1 MPSDPAFSSPAA
13 VEIRTPARLHI
24 GMLSFGVPGVR
35 SFGGVGV
42 MTDRPAVHLRLRKAN
57 RLEAR
62 GPHAERA
69 VKFARACMQAW
80 GLGDVGCS
88 LEVVTAPAAHVGL
101 GSGTQLGLAVAAG
114 MRQLFRRPEGEPD
127 EPAVTHPLQ
136 APLEPGEH
144 DWVFDVQEA
153 IELARVVG
161 RGRRSSV
168 GVYGF
173 SRGGL
178 IVEAGRLVAGDGSD
192 DDDDARREFSPMI
205 ARVRLPAAWRCVVI
219 AARDAVGLSGPAER
233 EAFGRL
239 PPVAAEVTAELSR
252 IALLELLPAAVEGK
266 FTEFAAAVRRYGELA
281 GQPFAA
287 ESQQLP
293 HAPATAKLLELLG
306 ELGIVGAAQSS
317 WGPTVMACCPSLEAA
332 GDLAEALDRLGL
344 ARHHDVVIARFD
356 SQGAVLRE
364 VE

>member
-1 MPSDPAFSSPAA
+1 MPADFAPPPPAA
-13 VEIRTPARLHI
+13 VEVRTPARLHI

-35 SFGGVGV
+35 SFGGVGM
-42 MTDRPAVHLRLRKAN
+42 MTDRPGVLLRLRRAN
-57 RLEAR
+57 RLEGR

-69 VKFARACMQAW
+69 LKFARACMQAW

-88 LEVVTAPAAHVGL
+88 LEVASAPAAHVGL

-114 MRQLFRRPEGEPD
+114 MRQLFRRAAV
-127 EPAVTHPLQ
+127 EPAEAGSATRPEPLM
-136 APLEPGEH
+136 PEEH
-144 DWVFDVQEA
+144 DWVFDVHDA

-178 IVEAGRLVAGDGSD
+178 ILEAGRLLAADGTSE
-192 DDDDARREFSPMI
+192 DDARREFSPMI

-219 AARDAVGLSGPAER
+219 AARDAIGLSGPAER
-233 EAFGRL
+233 EAFARL
-239 PPVAAEVTAELSR
+239 PPVAPEVTTELSR
-252 IALLELLPAAVEGK
+252 IALLEMLPAAVEGK
-266 FTEFAAAVRRYGELA
+266 FAEFAAAVRCYGDVA
-281 GQPFAA
+281 GRPFAS
-287 ESQQLP
+287 EQERLP
-293 HAPATAKLLELLG
+293 HAAATAQLLELLG
-306 ELGIVGAAQSS
+306 ELGVEGAAQSS

-332 GDLAEALDRLGL
+332 GDLVEALDRLGL
-344 ARHHDVVIARFD
+344 ARHHEVVIARFD

-364 VE
+364 IE

>member
-1 MPSDPAFSSPAA
+1 MPDELALPPPDA
-13 VEIRTPARLHI
+13 VEVRTPARLHI
-24 GMLSFGVPGVR
+24 GMLSFGAPGVR
-35 SFGGVGV
+35 SFGGVGM
-42 MTDRPAVHLRLRKAN
+42 MTDRPGVLLRLRRAN

-62 GPHAERA
+62 GPHAER
-69 VKFARACMQAW
+69 VLKFARACMQAW

-88 LEVVTAPAAHVGL
+88 LEVASAPVAHVGL

-114 MRQLFRRPEGEPD
+114 MRQLFRRAASDPGVRSAPGPEPM
-127 EPAVTHPLQ
+127 
-136 APLEPGEH
+136 APEEH
-144 DWVFDVQEA
+144 DWVFDVHDA

-178 IVEAGRLVAGDGSD
+178 ILEAGRLLTADGVA
-192 DDDDARREFSPMI
+192 DDDARREFSPMI

-219 AARDAVGLSGPAER
+219 AARDALGLSGPAER
-233 EAFGRL
+233 AAFARL
-239 PPVAAEVTAELSR
+239 PPVAPEVTAELAR

-266 FTEFAAAVRRYGELA
+266 FAEFASAVRRYGDVA
-281 GQPFAA
+281 GRPFAA

-293 HAPATAKLLELLG
+293 HAPATAQLLELLG
-306 ELGIVGAAQSS
+306 ELGVEGAAQSS

-332 GDLAEALDRLGL
+332 GDLVEALDRLGL

-364 VE
+364 IE

>member
-1 MPSDPAFSSPAA
+1 MPADFAPPLPDA
-13 VEIRTPARLHI
+13 VEVRTPARLHI

-35 SFGGVGV
+35 SFGGVGM
-42 MTDRPAVHLRLRKAN
+42 MTDRPGVLLRLRRAN
-57 RLEAR
+57 RLEGR

-69 VKFARACMQAW
+69 LKFARACMQAW

-88 LEVVTAPAAHVGL
+88 LEVASAPAAHVGL

-114 MRQLFRRPEGEPD
+114 MRQLFRR
-127 EPAVTHPLQ
+127 A
-136 APLEPGEH
+136 AAEPGSTTMPEPLAPKEH
-144 DWVFDVQEA
+144 DWVFDVHDA

-178 IVEAGRLVAGDGSD
+178 ILEAGRLLAADGTSG
-192 DDDDARREFSPMI
+192 DDACREFSPMI

-219 AARDAVGLSGPAER
+219 AARDAIGLSGPAER
-233 EAFGRL
+233 EAFTRL
-239 PPVAAEVTAELSR
+239 PPVAPEVTTELSR

-266 FTEFAAAVRRYGELA
+266 FAEFAAAVRRYGDVA
-281 GQPFAA
+281 GRPFAS
-287 ESQQLP
+287 EQERLP
-293 HAPATAKLLELLG
+293 HAPATAQLLELLG
-306 ELGIVGAAQSS
+306 ELGVEGAAQSS

-332 GDLAEALDRLGL
+332 GDLVEALDRLGL
-344 ARHHDVVIARFD
+344 AQHHEVVIARFD

-364 VE
+364 IE

>member
-1 MPSDPAFSSPAA
+1 MCADFAPPPPAA
-13 VEIRTPARLHI
+13 VEVRTPARLHI
-24 GMLSFGVPGVR
+24 GMLSFGRPDVR
-35 SFGGVGV
+35 SFGGVGM
-42 MTDRPAVHLRLRKAN
+42 MTDRPGVLLRLRRAN

-69 VKFARACMQAW
+69 MKFARACIQAW

-88 LEVVTAPAAHVGL
+88 LEVASAPAAHVGL

-114 MRQLFRRPEGEPD
+114 MRQLFRRPAAAESAPGPEP
-127 EPAVTHPLQ
+127 L
-136 APLEPGEH
+136 APEDH
-144 DWVFDVQEA
+144 DWVFDVHEA

-178 IVEAGRLVAGDGSD
+178 ILEAGRVLAADGAGE
-192 DDDDARREFSPMI
+192 DDARREFSPMI

-219 AARDAVGLSGPAER
+219 AARDAIGLSGPAER

-239 PPVAAEVTAELSR
+239 PPVAPEVTSELSR
-252 IALLELLPAAVEGK
+252 IALVELLPAAVEGK
-266 FTEFAAAVRRYGELA
+266 FAEFAAAVRRYGDVA
-281 GQPFAA
+281 GRPFAA
-287 ESQQLP
+287 ESERLP
-293 HAPATAKLLELLG
+293 HAPATAQLLELLG
-306 ELGIVGAAQSS
+306 ELGVEGAAQSS

-332 GDLAEALDRLGL
+332 GDLTEALDRLGL
-344 ARHHDVVIARFD
+344 ARHHEVVIARFD

-364 VE
+364 IA

>member
-1 MPSDPAFSSPAA
+1 MPSDSFPPPPTA
-13 VEIRTPARLHI
+13 VEVRTPARLHI
-24 GMLSFGVPGVR
+24 GMLSFGMPGVR
-35 SFGGVGV
+35 SFGGVGL
-42 MTDRPAVHLRLRKAN
+42 MTDRPGVRLRMERAN

-69 VKFARACMQAW
+69 LKFARACIQAW

-88 LEVVTAPAAHVGL
+88 MEVAAAPAAHVGL

-114 MRQLFRRPEGEPD
+114 IRQLYRRAAMDQP
-127 EPAVTHPLQ
+127 
-136 APLEPGEH
+136 EPGSAAGPEPLAPEEQ
-144 DWVFDVQEA
+144 DWVFDVHDA

-178 IVEAGRLVAGDGSD
+178 ILEAGRLLPADGADED
-192 DDDDARREFSPMI
+192 DTRREFSPMI

-219 AARDAVGLSGPAER
+219 AARDATGLSGPAER
-233 EAFGRL
+233 AAFARL
-239 PPVAAEVTAELSR
+239 PPVVPEVTAELAR
-252 IALLELLPAAVEGK
+252 IALLDLLPAAVEGR
-266 FTEFAAAVRRYGELA
+266 FAEFAAAVRRYGDVA
-281 GQPFAA
+281 GRPFAA

-293 HAPATAKLLELLG
+293 HAAATAQLLDLLG
-306 ELGIVGAAQSS
+306 ELGIEGAAQSS

-332 GDLAEALDRLGL
+332 GDLVEALDRLGL
-344 ARHHDVVIARFD
+344 ARHHEVMIARFD

-364 VE
+364 LE

>member
-1 MPSDPAFSSPAA
+1 MPSDPASPPPAA
-13 VEIRTPARLHI
+13 VEVRTPARLHI

-35 SFGGVGV
+35 SFGGVGL
-42 MTDRPAVHLRLRKAN
+42 MTDRPAVHLRLRRAN

-88 LEVVTAPAAHVGL
+88 LEVVSAPAAHVGL

-114 MRQLFRRPEGEPD
+114 MRQLFRRPAGEPH
-127 EPAVTHPLQ
+127 ELSVAHPLQ
-136 APLEPGEH
+136 QPLEPDQH
-144 DWVFDVQEA
+144 DWVFDVQDA

-178 IVEAGRLVAGDGSD
+178 IVEAGRLVEADGSG
-192 DDDDARREFSPMI
+192 DDDARREFSPMI
-205 ARVRLPAAWRCVVI
+205 ARARLPAAWRCVVI

-239 PPVAAEVTAELSR
+239 PPVAGEVTAELSK

-266 FTEFAAAVRRYGELA
+266 FAEFAAAVRRYGELA